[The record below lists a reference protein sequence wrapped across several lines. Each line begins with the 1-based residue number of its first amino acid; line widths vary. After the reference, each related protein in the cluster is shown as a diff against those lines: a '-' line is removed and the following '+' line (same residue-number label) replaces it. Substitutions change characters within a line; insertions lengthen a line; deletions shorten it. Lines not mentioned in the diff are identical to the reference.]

1 MSTIAQQ
8 IKWDFK
14 TNGDL
19 IIKDKNGGLIYR
31 EYSNGYWR
39 KHEYDSQGNEIY
51 YENSNGV
58 IIDYLSKPS
67 SESCQ
72 TAIDTICLL
81 EVIDRLPHSKSRVPY
96 TYHHDYLRQHSK
108 VHHEMSRS
116 DVSSSHTASD
126 VELYAIALTQLL
138 SEVGSDA
145 IYHLD
150 SRDLL
155 ICKKA
160 KEITDGAVSR
170 YNS

>member
-1 MSTIAQQ
+1 
-8 IKWDFK
+8 
-14 TNGDL
+14 
-19 IIKDKNGGLIYR
+19 
-31 EYSNGYWR
+31 
-39 KHEYDSQGNEIY
+39 
-51 YENSNGV
+51 
-58 IIDYLSKPS
+58 
-67 SESCQ
+67 
-72 TAIDTICLL
+72 
-81 EVIDRLPHSKSRVPY
+81 
-96 TYHHDYLRQHSK
+96 
-108 VHHEMSRS
+108 MSRS

-160 KEITDGAVSR
+160 KEITDAAVSR